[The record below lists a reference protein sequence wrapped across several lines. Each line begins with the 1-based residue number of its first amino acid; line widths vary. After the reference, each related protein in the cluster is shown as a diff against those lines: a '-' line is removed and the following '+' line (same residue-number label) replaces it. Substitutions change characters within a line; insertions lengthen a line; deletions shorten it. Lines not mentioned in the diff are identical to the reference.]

1 MAADVTVIIPNW
13 NGAERLR
20 RLLPALRSQST
31 KSARVIVVDNGST
44 DESRG
49 VSESEGSDF
58 IALATNLGFAAA
70 VNTGIRA
77 TTTRWVAILNNDV
90 APERDW
96 LERLLEAAEA
106 AQVEYA
112 TGRLVHWTS
121 PDTLDGCFDLLSR
134 SGLAWRAGHGQA
146 AAIYVEPRR
155 IRCAPFTAILLRRSL
170 FDRVGLLDERF
181 GSYLE
186 DVDFGLRCAAAGV
199 EGLYEPSA
207 AARHEGS
214 ATLGAWSPRMVELL
228 SRNQILLI
236 AKHFPE
242 GWTSRFGAPVVVGQL
257 LWALM
262 AIRHGRLVSW
272 LRGKREAFTH
282 WGDWRRHAEAAPAT
296 VLEKILREDEEL
308 IRKLQSEGRPDRFWS
323 LYFRLLGAR
332 R

>member
-20 RLLPALRSQST
+20 RLLLALRSQSAGP
-31 KSARVIVVDNGST
+31 ARVIVVDNGST
-44 DESRG
+44 DESRS
-49 VSESEGSDF
+49 VAEAEGAEL
-58 IALATNLGFAAA
+58 IALPTNLGFAAA
-70 VNTGIRA
+70 VNTGIMAAA
-77 TTTRWVAILNNDV
+77 TPWLAILNNDV
-90 APERDW
+90 VPEPGW
-96 LERLLEAAEA
+96 LERLLEAAERA
-106 AQVEYA
+106 HVEYA
-112 TGRLVHWTS
+112 TGRLVHWTR

-134 SGLAWRAGHGQA
+134 SALAWRAGYGQA
-146 AAIYVEPRR
+146 ASRYMQPRR

-186 DVDFGLRCAAAGV
+186 DVDFGLRCAVMGV
-199 EGLYEPSA
+199 QGLYEPSA

-242 GWTSRFGAPVVVGQL
+242 GWISRFGVPVIVGQL

-262 AIRHGRLVSW
+262 AIRHGGLVPW
-272 LRGKREAFTH
+272 FRGKREAIAH
-282 WGDWRRHAEAAPAT
+282 WGDWRKLAQAPPLA
-296 VLEKILREDEEL
+296 VLERILREDEEL
-308 IRKLQSEGRPDRFWS
+308 IRKLQSEGPPDRFWS
-323 LYFRLLGAR
+323 LYFLLTGAR